1 MATVTHPDARARVE
15 APLTLDLTPP
25 RPLGLRDQ
33 LTLWGSLGVSLL
45 IPVAALF
52 VLRPFGFPALSLAAA
67 LTAVVV
73 GSLLGSVVLGLAAVP
88 GARTGA
94 PAMVLLRGLFGRRGS
109 YLPTGL
115 NILQLVGWA
124 SLEVLIIAE
133 AAVRITGT
141 PGWRWAYVLLAGALA
156 TLMAVRPLAV
166 VRVLRRYAVWLV
178 IAATAYLFVAVVRQ
192 GLPAFG
198 DGSWAGYWVA
208 MDVVIALPVSWAPLA
223 ADYARHSRSSGAAF
237 GGAFLGYAI
246 ASAAYFALGVFALVT
261 VVGAETDPY
270 SVVAALLA
278 VPAGALAL
286 TILVVDEVDEAFA
299 NVYSTA
305 MSAHNVLPRVDRR
318 LLAVGIGLVAVLVA
332 LVVDV
337 VAYETFLLLI
347 GSVFVPLFAVAI
359 IDFFLV
365 SRGAWDLSPS
375 ARGRWWLALPW
386 ALGFV
391 SYQLINPGAV
401 AWWASIWTSVRDAV
415 GFSPASWMSA
425 SILSFAVAA
434 VATLLLGAVAHT
446 GRVSR
451 RQAASRS

>member
-1 MATVTHPDARARVE
+1 
-15 APLTLDLTPP
+15 
-25 RPLGLRDQ
+25 
-33 LTLWGSLGVSLL
+33 
-45 IPVAALF
+45 
-52 VLRPFGFPALSLAAA
+52 
-67 LTAVVV
+67 
-73 GSLLGSVVLGLAAVP
+73 
-88 GARTGA
+88 
-94 PAMVLLRGLFGRRGS
+94 
-109 YLPTGL
+109 
-115 NILQLVGWA
+115 
-124 SLEVLIIAE
+124 
-133 AAVRITGT
+133 
-141 PGWRWAYVLLAGALA
+141 
-156 TLMAVRPLAV
+156 
-166 VRVLRRYAVWLV
+166 
-178 IAATAYLFVAVVRQ
+178 
-192 GLPAFG
+192 
-198 DGSWAGYWVA
+198 

-261 VVGAETDPY
+261 VVGTETNPY

-359 IDFFLV
+359 TDFFLV